1 MVSVTVAVDRAGA
14 RSVPLRRAR
23 VARRTSVVVWSTRS
37 GLLAPYPSVVTVTV
51 SIFPVPITVVSISA
65 SIAVVSI
72 SASVTI
78 TFASVAL

>member
-37 GLLAPYPSVVTVTV
+37 GLLAPYPSVVTV
-51 SIFPVPITVVSISA
+51 SIFTVPITVVSLSA